1 MSATRS
7 ASSACL
13 GLRFACFLVLATGG
27 VALVAPPARA
37 QTDEPAVTEP
47 SPDVAPP
54 TGDEPVPEPEIEP
67 SAVAETVEEE
77 EEAGPEVTV
86 GLGRG
91 LTVRSADGDFSM
103 TIRGRAQLR
112 YEGVFDQLRGD
123 TDGSS
128 TFQARRVRLLLQ
140 GNLFGEDWLYYV
152 QLGFSNRDTESDLR
166 LPLRDAYMTYT
177 GVRDLQVRFGQMK
190 VPYGRQRV
198 ISSSALQFPDRTL
211 ATGEFNLDRDV
222 GIQAFS
228 TDLFGLGGRLGYNI
242 GIFGGDGRNR
252 TGRDFGMLYAARF
265 TVTPFGNFDDFVEAD
280 HARREEPRL
289 AVSFGGAINMNSTR
303 SRSTF
308 ETPLTLGTFD
318 FAHLGADAIFKF
330 RGLSLQTEFFY
341 RQVMGTRQ
349 YQDASDPLDVI
360 TETARTG
367 IGYYAQA
374 GYMFDEHFEAV
385 ARFGESRPRGSVSG
399 LPREGEF
406 GAGLNYYFQKHDF
419 KIQLDYYLQY
429 EGDLR
434 ESPGTEHHIRVQTQ
448 FYL

>member
-166 LPLRDAYMTYT
+166 LPLRDDYMTYT
-177 GVRDLQVRFGQMK
+177 GVRDLQIIICGF
-190 VPYGRQRV
+190 
-198 ISSSALQFPDRTL
+198 
-211 ATGEFNLDRDV
+211 
-222 GIQAFS
+222 
-228 TDLFGLGGRLGYNI
+228 
-242 GIFGGDGRNR
+242 
-252 TGRDFGMLYAARF
+252 
-265 TVTPFGNFDDFVEAD
+265 
-280 HARREEPRL
+280 
-289 AVSFGGAINMNSTR
+289 
-303 SRSTF
+303 
-308 ETPLTLGTFD
+308 
-318 FAHLGADAIFKF
+318 
-330 RGLSLQTEFFY
+330 
-341 RQVMGTRQ
+341 
-349 YQDASDPLDVI
+349 
-360 TETARTG
+360 
-367 IGYYAQA
+367 
-374 GYMFDEHFEAV
+374 
-385 ARFGESRPRGSVSG
+385 
-399 LPREGEF
+399 
-406 GAGLNYYFQKHDF
+406 
-419 KIQLDYYLQY
+419 
-429 EGDLR
+429 
-434 ESPGTEHHIRVQTQ
+434 
-448 FYL
+448 